1 MIEEIGKFL
10 NPIFQPLLLF
20 NPLLSLLFLSFFLT
34 LLITLYQRKI
44 FKKDE
49 VRKIKEETD
58 ELKERI
64 IKLQKNGNKEEIEK
78 VLDEMIKANFKIMKE
93 NFKVIILSFFLGIV
107 VFSWISFA
115 YSGYYVKLPF
125 PIFNKLSS
133 IYFYIILSFVI
144 GIVLAK
150 AFGIG

>member
-44 FKKDE
+44 FKKVE

-78 VLDEMIKANFKIMKE
+78 VLDEMIKANFKI
-93 NFKVIILSFFLGIV
+93 
-107 VFSWISFA
+107 
-115 YSGYYVKLPF
+115 
-125 PIFNKLSS
+125 
-133 IYFYIILSFVI
+133 
-144 GIVLAK
+144 
-150 AFGIG
+150 